1 MAYSKV
7 VASSS
12 PPNPDLPAQTSS
24 PALHSAAN
32 LQPDYSRGFGSMNME
47 DILNNIYS
55 DSDSFATETNSGDGV
70 KNGSKTVDE
79 VWRDIVSGGAGG
91 GEPAMTLE
99 VFLAKAGVV
108 NEEDVGVSEAVKM
121 APAPQPLPLPLPGMM
136 SPATGVPA
144 VQFPPVVCVQNGMGA
159 GGFGMEFGNGVAAV
173 GGGGGGSGI
182 GKRRATVEEA
192 SLDKATQQ
200 KQRRMI
206 KNRESAARSRER
218 KQAYT
223 VELESHVTKLEDENA
238 ELLKEEAELKRRRY
252 KQLMENLIPVAEKRR
267 PPRVLRR
274 VHSMNW

>member
-7 VASSS
+7 MASSS

-32 LQPDYSRGFGSMNME
+32 LQSDYSRGVGSMNME

-55 DSDSFATETNSGDGV
+55 DSDSFAPENNSGEGM

-79 VWRDIVSGGAGG
+79 VWRDIVSGGAGA

-121 APAPQPLPLPLPGMM
+121 APVPPPQPQMDMM
-136 SPATGVPA
+136 SSATGVPA
-144 VQFPPVVCVQNGMGA
+144 VQFAPVVCVQNGMGA

-173 GGGGGGSGI
+173 GGGGGGGK

-192 SLDKATQQ
+192 PLDKATQQ

-223 VELESHVTKLEDENA
+223 VELESQVTKLEDENS
-238 ELLKEEAELKRRRY
+238 ELLIEEVELKRQRY
-252 KQLMENLIPVAEKRR
+252 KQLMENLIPVTEKRR

-274 VHSMNW
+274 IHSMNW

>member
-7 VASSS
+7 MASSS

-55 DSDSFATETNSGDGV
+55 DSDSFAPETNSGDVV
-70 KNGSKTVDE
+70 KNGSKTVNE

-121 APAPQPLPLPLPGMM
+121 APAPQTLPQMGMM

-173 GGGGGGSGI
+173 GGGGGGSGR

-223 VELESHVTKLEDENA
+223 VELESQVTKLEDENA
-238 ELLKEEAELKRRRY
+238 ELLKEEAELKRWRY
-252 KQLMENLIPVAEKRR
+252 QQLMENLIPVAEKRR

>member
-7 VASSS
+7 MASSS

-32 LQPDYSRGFGSMNME
+32 LRSDYSRGFGSMNME

-55 DSDSFATETNSGDGV
+55 DSDSFAPENNSGEAI

-79 VWRDIVSGGAGG
+79 VWRDIVRGSAGA

-108 NEEDVGVSEAVKM
+108 NEEDVGVSEGVKM
-121 APAPQPLPLPLPGMM
+121 APAPAPPPQTDMM
-136 SPATGVPA
+136 SSATGVPA
-144 VQFPPVVCVQNGMGA
+144 VQFAPIVCVQNGMGA
-159 GGFGMEFGNGVAAV
+159 GGFGVELGNGVAAV
-173 GGGGGGSGI
+173 GCGGGGR
-182 GKRRATVEEA
+182 GKRRAPVEEA
-192 SLDKATQQ
+192 PLDKATQQ

-223 VELESHVTKLEDENA
+223 VELEAQVTKLEDENA
-238 ELLKEEAELKRRRY
+238 VLLKEEVPLFF
-252 KQLMENLIPVAEKRR
+252 N
-267 PPRVLRR
+267 
-274 VHSMNW
+274 

>member
-7 VASSS
+7 MASSS

-32 LQPDYSRGFGSMNME
+32 LQSDYSRGFGSMNME
-47 DILNNIYS
+47 DILNNMYS
-55 DSDSFATETNSGDGV
+55 DSDSFAPVNNSGEGM

-79 VWRDIVSGGAGG
+79 VWRDIVSGGAGA

-121 APAPQPLPLPLPGMM
+121 APAPPPQPQMDMM
-136 SPATGVPA
+136 SSATGVPA
-144 VQFPPVVCVQNGMGA
+144 VQFAPVVCVQNGMGA
-159 GGFGMEFGNGVAAV
+159 GGFGIEFGNGVAAV
-173 GGGGGGSGI
+173 GGGGGR

-192 SLDKATQQ
+192 PLDKATQQ

-223 VELESHVTKLEDENA
+223 VELESQVTKLEDENS
-238 ELLKEEAELKRRRY
+238 ELLIEEVELKRQRY
-252 KQLMENLIPVAEKRR
+252 KQLMENLIPVTEKRR

-274 VHSMNW
+274 IHSMNW